1 VQFGAA
7 CAPDSPYPLGIAVGR
22 FVALALHFRIRVGV
36 ARTSRRG
43 ARGTP
48 TMGGTEPP
56 GEAKGSRT
64 EQLDLVGL
72 A

>member
-1 VQFGAA
+1 
-7 CAPDSPYPLGIAVGR
+7 
-22 FVALALHFRIRVGV
+22 
-36 ARTSRRG
+36 
-43 ARGTP
+43 
-48 TMGGTEPP
+48 MGGTEPP